1 MKHNGFEGCDAAKGG
16 VSMAPRAHTSIP
28 KGKTN
33 MNTGAVKGNKVGS
46 KSNTPKRDNRSGVH
60 KTTPMNM
67 VK

>member
-1 MKHNGFEGCDAAKGG
+1 MYKGNCPYDAADGG
-16 VSMAPRAHTSIP
+16 VSVKPEAHTSIP

-33 MNTGAVKGNKVGS
+33 QNTGAVKGNKVGS